1 MSNAYFPTVGKIAYE
16 GPDSTNPLAFRYY
29 DAEREIGG
37 KTMAEHLRFAV
48 AYWHSFGAIGADPFG
63 GPTVGW
69 PWQRGGDAKDR
80 ARRKLDGAFEFISKL
95 GARFYCWH
103 DYDLVEEAP
112 TLAESADR
120 MADAAAYAKTLQ
132 AEHGVELLW
141 GTANCFSHPRYMN
154 GAATNPDFRVVAH
167 AAAQVRTALDTTVE
181 LGGHNYVFW
190 GGREGYLSLLN
201 TDLKREREHLARF
214 LQSARDYG
222 RANGFAG
229 TFLIE
234 PKPMEPTKHQY
245 DYDAATVIGFLR
257 EFDLLGDFALNLEV
271 NHATLA
277 GHTFEHELR
286 VAADAGLLGSI
297 DANRGDEQNGWDT
310 DQFPNDPTA
319 LLLAMRVI
327 LDVGGLAP
335 GGINFDAKLRRN
347 STDPEDLFHAHI
359 GGMDAFARGLIAAH
373 GLAAEGTLDAF
384 VRDRYASFDEGDGA
398 RFERGELDFA
408 ALGALASDD
417 IPAVSGR
424 QEYLENVV
432 ARHV

>member
-1 MSNAYFPTVGKIAYE
+1 MPAAYFPTVGQIAYE
-16 GPDSTNPLAFRYY
+16 GPDTDNPLAFRYY
-29 DAEREIGG
+29 DAEREVAGR
-37 KTMAEHLRFAV
+37 TMAEHLRFAV
-48 AYWHSFGAIGADPFG
+48 AYWHSFGPIGSDPFG
-63 GPTVGW
+63 PPTVHW
-69 PWQRGGDAKDR
+69 PWERGGDAKER

-95 GARFYCWH
+95 GAKFYCWH

-167 AAAQVRTALDTTVE
+167 AAAQIKTAIDTTVE

-190 GGREGYLSLLN
+190 GGREGYMSLLN
-201 TDLKREREHLARF
+201 TDLKREREHFGRF
-214 LQSARDYG
+214 LQMARDYG
-222 RANGFAG
+222 RANGFTG
-229 TFLIE
+229 KFLIE

-257 EFDLLGDFALNLEV
+257 EFNLLDDFALNLEV

-277 GHTFEHELR
+277 GHTFEHELQT
-286 VAADAGLLGSI
+286 AADAGLLGSI
-297 DANRGDEQNGWDT
+297 DANRGDYQNGWDT
-310 DQFPNDPTA
+310 DQFPNEPLE
-319 LLLAMRVI
+319 LLLAMRV
-327 LDVGGLAP
+327 LLEYGGLKP

-347 STDPEDLFHAHI
+347 STDPEDLFYAHI
-359 GGMDAFARGLIAAH
+359 GGMDSFARALLGASELLED
-373 GLAAEGTLDAF
+373 GPLKAF
-384 VRDRYASFDEGDGA
+384 VSKRYASFDGGEGKK
-398 RFERGELDFA
+398 FEVGELDFA
-408 ALGALASDD
+408 ALGALAEDE

-432 ARHV
+432 GRYV